1 MIGIID
7 YGMGN
12 IGSIENMLKRIKTK
26 SIITS
31 NIDTLNKCN
40 KLILPGVGAF
50 DQGMTSLHDGG
61 FISYLNNFA
70 IKQSKPILGICLG
83 MQLFANSSE
92 EGSLPG
98 LGWIKG
104 KVKKFVFSDYDIK
117 VPHMG
122 WNTIEA
128 KNNIMFENLPDDK
141 RFYFVH
147 SYYYDCDDK
156 KNIIA
161 STNYGIKFTSAIN
174 KNNIWGTQ
182 FHPEKSHICGMK
194 LLDNFSRI

>member
-12 IGSIENMLKRIKTK
+12 IGSIENMLKRINT
-26 SIITS
+26 SSVITS
-31 NIDTLNKCN
+31 NIDKLNQCN

-50 DQGMTSLHDGG
+50 DQGMQNLNDMGL
-61 FISYLNNFA
+61 ISYLNNFA
-70 IKQSKPILGICLG
+70 IKQNKPILGICLG
-83 MQLFANSSE
+83 MHLFANTSE

-104 KVKKFVFSDYDIK
+104 IAKKFIFNDYDIK

-122 WNTIEA
+122 WNIIEP
-128 KNNIMFENLPDDK
+128 KKSILFEALPEEK

-147 SYYYDCDDK
+147 SYYYECENK
-156 KNIIA
+156 KNII
-161 STNYGIKFTSAIN
+161 SYTNYGIKFASAIN

>member
-12 IGSIENMLKRIKTK
+12 IGSIENMLKRINTS

-31 NIDTLNKCN
+31 NIDTLNQCN

-50 DQGMTSLHDGG
+50 DQGMQSLNDMGL
-61 FISYLNNFA
+61 ISYLNDFVIEQN
-70 IKQSKPILGICLG
+70 KPILGICLG

-104 KVKKFVFSDYDIK
+104 KAKKFVFNDYDIK

-122 WNTIEA
+122 WNTIEP
-128 KNNIMFENLPDDK
+128 NNSILFENLPDEK

-147 SYYYDCDDK
+147 SYYYECEDK
-156 KNIIA
+156 KNIIS
-161 STNYGIKFTSAIN
+161 STDYGIKFASAIN

-194 LLDNFSRI
+194 LLDNFTRI

>member
-7 YGMGN
+7 YGMVN
-12 IGSIENMLKRIKTK
+12 IGSIENMLKRINTK

-50 DQGMTSLHDGG
+50 DQGMKRLHDGG
-61 FISYLNNFA
+61 FISYLNNYA
-70 IKQSKPILGICLG
+70 IKQKKPILGICLG

-92 EGSLPG
+92 EGSFPG

-122 WNTIEA
+122 WNTIETN
-128 KNNIMFENLPDDK
+128 KNILFKNLTDEK

-147 SYYYDCDDK
+147 SYYYDCNDK

>member
-12 IGSIENMLKRIKTK
+12 IGSIENMLKRINTN

-50 DQGMTSLHDGG
+50 DQGMKSLNDMGL
-61 FISYLNNFA
+61 ISYLNNFA
-70 IKQSKPILGICLG
+70 IKQNKPILGICLG

-104 KVKKFVFSDYDIK
+104 KAKKFVFSDYDIK

-122 WNTIEA
+122 WNTIET
-128 KNNIMFENLPDDK
+128 KNSILFDNLPDEK

-147 SYYYDCDDK
+147 SYYYECDDK

-161 STNYGIKFTSAIN
+161 YTNYGIKFASAIN
-174 KNNIWGTQ
+174 KNHIWGTQ
-182 FHPEKSHICGMK
+182 FHPEKSHVCGMK